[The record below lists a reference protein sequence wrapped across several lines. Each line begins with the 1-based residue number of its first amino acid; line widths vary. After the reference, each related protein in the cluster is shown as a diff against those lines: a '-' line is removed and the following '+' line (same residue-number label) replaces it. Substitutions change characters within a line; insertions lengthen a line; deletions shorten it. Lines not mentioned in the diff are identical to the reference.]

1 MRVQKPAFHD
11 AQSSGVDIDNGRAS
25 QELNGDA
32 ESPKIGEVL
41 PPDREPGGTD
51 GFLAPSILALISN
64 YTDRPDLFLAE
75 VEKHAPGF
83 TKRMNASAERH
94 SEQLRQGKYD
104 FGKRQA
110 YVALSVS
117 ALSAGAILFILGL
130 AVWKAQGFWAIIGL
144 AAFYA
149 VTQGGSFGFSQI
161 IEACAALIGRVR
173 GNSDKSK

>member
-1 MRVQKPAFHD
+1 LSV
-11 AQSSGVDIDNGRAS
+11 
-25 QELNGDA
+25 DA
-32 ESPKIGEVL
+32 ENPKSGEIL
-41 PPDREPGGTD
+41 PPDEESGGTE
-51 GFLAPSILALISN
+51 GLVTPSILALISN

-75 VEKHAPGF
+75 VEKHDPGF

-110 YVALSVS
+110 YVALAVS
-117 ALSAGAILFILGL
+117 ALSAGAILIILGL
-130 AVWKAQGFWAIIGL
+130 SVWKGQGFWAIIGL

-161 IEACAALIGRVR
+161 TEACAALIKKMTGKT
-173 GNSDKSK
+173 DEPK